1 MIIDIRD
8 DGTTVVTF
16 ESIEEHQAVISG
28 LDDDRNHPARS
39 ALCSGLIKG
48 RAAHTQRRRSVYAFA
63 DDVSAEAFRRGA

>member
-16 ESIEEHQAVISG
+16 EDVEEHRAIIAG

-39 ALCSGLIKG
+39 MLYSGLILG
-48 RAAHTQRRRSVYAFA
+48 RSAHTLRRQSVYAFA
-63 DDVSAEAFRRGA
+63 DVTPEAFARGA

>member
-1 MIIDIRD
+1 MIIDVRD

-39 ALCSGLIKG
+39 ALYLGLIDG
-48 RAAHTQRRRSVYAFA
+48 RATHVLRRRSVYAFA
-63 DDVSAEAFRRGA
+63 DVTPEAFARGA